1 MPLDREAN
9 IVYTCRMKLV
19 HDYFYQ
25 LEHRRLRE
33 TYTWETILRHEAHIM
48 AALHSTH
55 EAQLKTAKILMS
67 LVKTH
72 DP

>member
-1 MPLDREAN
+1 
-9 IVYTCRMKLV
+9 MKIINE
-19 HDYFYQ
+19 YFYQ
-25 LEHRRLRE
+25 VEHLRFRE
-33 TYTWETILRHEAHIM
+33 NYTWETILRHEAQIM
-48 AALHSTH
+48 AALHSRH